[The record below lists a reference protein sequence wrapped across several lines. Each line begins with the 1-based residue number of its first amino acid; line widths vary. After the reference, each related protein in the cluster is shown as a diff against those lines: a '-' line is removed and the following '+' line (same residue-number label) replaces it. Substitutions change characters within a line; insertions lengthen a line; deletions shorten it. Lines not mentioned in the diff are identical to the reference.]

1 MQQTTTDQK
10 NTIGQWIFHPVL
22 LPLLALSS
30 WISFLLFFPTDM
42 ALVAGEAALPGEA
55 TLLGVDVSARV
66 GLFYK
71 SFFLTFGLAGL
82 GLFVLRD
89 WRDRESPEWLQLWQA
104 AGAAALA
111 LLWCQLMGSPQP
123 KTEFFLLSLCI
134 GLGIY
139 QAAQQ
144 FQKLPIEIVDFVSLA
159 AIAIGLAF
167 LLKAV
172 NGQFLTIAR
181 PFPLSWLLSFTLL
194 FGLRIILHRS
204 RKVLLSYYTRLVL
217 PLACIPVLLVL
228 SQEVY
233 FLANHYGLH
242 GLTPNSCF
250 LILIAIGLL
259 SWIVLIE
266 PRLAKKEWTQT
277 EYLGKAIFPILLV
290 GLVAFAQQAIF
301 IKYPREIFELA
312 NGANGIMRW
321 FHFGE
326 WPIIEWLSSHL
337 LYDIDVRSI
346 YTAIYGY
353 DGSLDFLAFDF
364 IPKTLFALLG
374 YFFLKS
380 ILKDPIFAF
389 ALALFFPFMYSLI
402 PGTMAMGLCTF
413 FILRSLL
420 NNFTKR
426 KVFYLASWLSFL
438 ILWKIEIGL
447 SAIVGTLF
455 VLFWYQLHEFDWKKI
470 WSLAQL
476 ALAFVI
482 GAAALFLLIN
492 TFSEVNLTSHFLQA
506 LDYFGADQAHAYAD
520 ISKDRGLHFQYHYFI
535 FPWLLGCVALFF
547 LFQKRKAFKKSKQ
560 PYFAMAILFMIGYY
574 IFNAQRGI
582 VRHGLIEGTETFI
595 SSFAYLV
602 IALIVFYSINN
613 KRYAAL
619 AMAGSLLFMFHN
631 YKHRSSA
638 GHSNQF
644 ELMSKRFSE
653 WKSIKHKQEKIN
665 RVWGGAKYEEEK
677 YGDFKSFM
685 DANFSSDA
693 TFIDFATNPMLYFYL
708 QRPVPSYFNQYL
720 QNTVTDFLQKENIEG
735 LKNYDVPVVVFSH
748 FPEHAWFDNIDG
760 VPNTVRFATLAHH
773 IYDQYEPHGIYNG
786 YYIWSKKSLN
796 LPKAASLDSAWVAQ
810 VEHYGLASAPLFA
823 NTTKSAESRQLLS
836 WQGAKAEIAPIASS
850 EPLWLHCQIASPPT
864 AAQAKVEYFSEGKL
878 LGDYTFALQPN
889 QQSQNYTLPISS
901 QYNWHQFAVDSI
913 ALSSGND
920 EVNFLNSALI
930 VIADEH

>member
-1 MQQTTTDQK
+1 MKETTTDQK
-10 NTIGQWIFHPVL
+10 NTLGQWIFHPFL

-30 WISFLLFFPTDM
+30 WVSFLLFFPADL
-42 ALVAGEAALPGEA
+42 ALVAGAISLPGEA
-55 TLLGVDVSARV
+55 AFYGIDVSARV
-66 GLFYK
+66 SLFYK
-71 SFFLTFGLAGL
+71 SFFLTFGLAAV
-82 GLFVLRD
+82 GLFALRD
-89 WRDRESPEWLQLWQA
+89 WRDRQSPEWLQLWQA
-104 AGAAALA
+104 AAAAALA

-123 KTEFFLLSLCI
+123 KTELFLLGLCI

-139 QAAQQ
+139 QVAQH
-144 FQKLPIEIVDFVSLA
+144 FQKLPIETVDFVTLA

-172 NGQFLTIAR
+172 NGQFLNIAR

-217 PLACIPVLLVL
+217 PLATIPILLVV

-233 FLANHYGLH
+233 FLANHYGWH

-250 LILIAIGLL
+250 LMLMALGLL
-259 SWIVLIE
+259 SWIFLIE
-266 PRLAKKEWTQT
+266 PKLAKKEWTQT
-277 EYLGKAIFPILLV
+277 EYLGKAVLPILLV

-364 IPKTLFALLG
+364 IPKTLFALVG
-374 YFFLKS
+374 YFFLRS

-389 ALALFFPFMYSLI
+389 ALTLFFPFMHSLI
-402 PGTMAMGLCTF
+402 PGTMSMGLCTF

-420 NNFTKR
+420 NNFSKR
-426 KVFYLASWLSFL
+426 KVFYLGSWLIVL
-438 ILWKIEIGL
+438 LLWKIEIGL
-447 SAIVGTLF
+447 SSIVGTLF
-455 VLFWYQLHEFDWKKI
+455 VLVWYQLHELDWKKV
-470 WSLAQL
+470 WGLAQL

-482 GAAALFLLIN
+482 GAALLFLLIN
-492 TFSEVNLTSHFLQA
+492 TFSDVELVSHFRQA

-547 LFQKRKAFKKSKQ
+547 LIQKRQAYKKSKQ

-582 VRHGLIEGTETFI
+582 VRHGLAEGTETFI
-595 SSFAYLV
+595 SAFSYLV
-602 IALIVFYSINN
+602 FALVVFYSISN

-644 ELMSKRFSE
+644 EMLSQRFSE
-653 WKSIKHKQEKIN
+653 WKSIKHKAEKIN
-665 RVWGGAKYEEEK
+665 RVWGGEQYVDQQFGE
-677 YGDFKSFM
+677 FKSFM
-685 DANFSSDA
+685 DSNFSTEA
-693 TFIDFATNPMLYFYL
+693 TFIDFSTNPMLYFYL

-748 FPEHAWFDNIDG
+748 LPEHAWFDNIDG
-760 VPNTVRFATLAHH
+760 VPNTVRFASLAHH
-773 IYDQYEPHGIYNG
+773 IYEHYEPHGRYSG
-786 YYIWSKKSLN
+786 YYIWSKKGLN
-796 LPKAASLDSAWVAQ
+796 LPEGSMLDSALVSQ
-810 VEHYGLASAPLFA
+810 VKQYDLGRYPLFA
-823 NTTKSAESRQLLS
+823 GVSAATATQQLSS
-836 WQGAKAEIAPIASS
+836 WKGAQALIDATASPQQVML
-850 EPLWLHCQIASPPT
+850 ECQIASPNA
-864 AAQAKVEYFSEGKL
+864 AAQAKVEYFSAGTL
-878 LGDYTFALQPN
+878 LGNYTFELQANLPN
-889 QQSQNYTLPISS
+889 QTYTIPISS

-913 ALSSGND
+913 ALSSTND
-920 EVNFLNSALI
+920 KVNFLNSALI